1 MQEALRKKLVLLVFL
16 PALIASALLAGA
28 LCLSLAS
35 APFSLWVAAN
45 GMMTTLAV
53 AAILVTVV
61 SLVCTAVAI
70 IQVSRIVA
78 RGTKAL
84 LKTTETGRV
93 AERDVPASL
102 RDDVEFNVLARRIEQ
117 LSRGGK
123 EAPEASRKIA
133 QMEDEL
139 RKIARALEEVSVG
152 SPYVPLPEKEGA
164 TGAVVSLLNKLLPE
178 SAQPR
183 GAAAESV
190 KGVEAE
196 LRETSQA
203 SQELAATAERTF
215 LESTEALVAAREANK
230 LAAEAEQRIQTM
242 AAEAEPKLGLRN
254 QKEAVR
260 EAVTRLIEAV
270 AHGIEDLTKGLM
282 KASSLARSSERI
294 ANRASV
300 LALNISVESAKAS
313 LPGMNVLAD
322 EITKLADFARACSDE
337 SESVLREIETK
348 VDSVIRGMH
357 VAQEE
362 VRHKTRLLGLG
373 APVEESP
380 GRETK
385 AELEKTAKRLCD
397 SVVKLLTRVQ
407 ELSKLTEKAS
417 SDADRMSRK
426 AAAAYD
432 QARLLAGG
440 EPPKNPSAPSEFPEI
455 PTLSDEDLL
464 IEDPSAGDTEGE

>member
-16 PALIASALLAGA
+16 PALVASALLAGA
-28 LCLSLAS
+28 LCLSLAW

-53 AAILVTVV
+53 VAVLVAVV
-61 SLVCTAVAI
+61 SLVCMVVTI
-70 IQVSRIVA
+70 IRVSNIVA
-78 RGTKAL
+78 RGTKTL
-84 LKTTETGRV
+84 LKTTETGHV
-93 AERDVPASL
+93 PERDVPASL

-139 RKIARALEEVSVG
+139 RKVARALEEVSAG
-152 SPYVPLPEKEGA
+152 SPYVPMPEKEGV
-164 TGAVVSLLNKLLPE
+164 TGAVVTLLNKLLPE
-178 SAQPR
+178 SAQLR
-183 GAAAESV
+183 EAAAENA
-190 KGVEAE
+190 KGVETE

-230 LAAEAEQRIQTM
+230 LAAEAEQRVQAM
-242 AAEAEPKLGLRN
+242 AAEDESKLGLRN

-337 SESVLREIETK
+337 SESIIREIESK

-357 VAQEE
+357 LAQEE

-385 AELEKTAKRLCD
+385 AELEKTTKRLCD
-397 SVVKLLTRVQ
+397 SVVRLLTRVQ

-417 SDADRMSRK
+417 SDADRMSKR
-426 AAAAYD
+426 AVAAYD
-432 QARLLAGG
+432 RARLLAGG
-440 EPPKNPSAPSEFPEI
+440 ELRKSPPAPSEYAEI

-464 IEDPSAGDTEGE
+464 IEDSAAGDREGE